1 MSISAFC
8 IRHPVATILMSL
20 SLVLAGSFA
29 YRFLPVA
36 ALPRAEFPVVNVSA
50 QLPGASPDTMATS
63 VATPLVKQFA
73 TIAGIDS
80 IATTNSQGSTSI
92 AIQFVLNRNID
103 AAAAD
108 VQAAIARAQKQ
119 LPLEMTT
126 QPSYRKV
133 NPADAPIILMALKS
147 DIVPLSQLD
156 AFAQQ
161 VISPALSTV
170 DGVAQVLIFG
180 SQKYAVRIQI
190 DPTALAARGIGIDEL
205 QAAITATNANTP
217 VGTLQNNSQQL
228 TIQARTQL
236 ANAAQ
241 FANVIITTRSGKP
254 VRLGDVAKVI
264 DSVENTQTASTYD
277 GMPAVVLAV
286 QRQPDANTV
295 EVVDKVKAM
304 LPAFSE
310 QLPAAS
316 SLALLND
323 RSSSIR
329 QAVDDVQ
336 FTLLLTIVLV
346 VMVIFVFLRRLAATF
361 IPAVA
366 VPISIIATLAAM
378 YGFGFSIDN
387 ISLLGLTLSVG
398 LVVDDAIVML
408 ENIVRHMEEDGLSA
422 YEASL
427 KGASE
432 IGFTIISIS
441 LSLVAVFIP
450 VLLMG
455 GVIGRIF
462 NEFAVV
468 VTVAILASAFVSLTL
483 TPMLCSRLLSG
494 YSEHHEENAVG
505 RVLECGFSGILNGYD
520 RALTFCLR
528 FQPVMLIAFFAT
540 LIGSVWLLQSA
551 PKGFFPQEDIGQLQV
566 ATEARQDIS
575 FPAMQALQ
583 KQVADTFRNSPYV
596 AHVASTVGA
605 SNGGAGA
612 LNAGRL
618 FVELKPLKDRPKL
631 QPVLAA
637 LRRDLAQIPS
647 INAYMT
653 PVQNLNIG
661 ARASK
666 SQYQLVV
673 QGLDQAQMNDW
684 SIRLADAMARAGST
698 FADVT
703 SDLQNNALEATLV
716 VDRDKANSLG
726 VGADILRST
735 LYSGFGVRQVST
747 IYATGDNYNVVVE
760 FNPKGGW
767 SPERLDEI
775 FVRANNGTLVPVGAF
790 AKVERTAGQLTVNQ
804 LGQLPAVTISYN
816 LPAGVALGDSVNR
829 IEALKAEIGLP
840 KSLSTTLA
848 GTAKTFQDSLA
859 NQGLLIAGAILTIY
873 IVLGI
878 LYESFI
884 HPLTI
889 LTGLP
894 SAAIGAL
901 GALRLFNLDLS
912 VIAIIGLLMLIG
924 IVKKNAIMM
933 IDVALVLRREGK
945 SAQEAI
951 HQACVMRFRPILMT
965 TLAALMG
972 TLPIAL
978 GAGASAELRQPLGI
992 AVVGGLMISQVLTLF
1007 ITPVLFL
1014 YMERLSNALS
1024 SLAGSFGTAA
1034 VKPEVEQVEPA
1045 GTSQPR

>member
-1 MSISAFC
+1 MNVSAFC

-20 SLVLAGSFA
+20 SLVLAGLFA
-29 YRFLPVA
+29 WRFLPVA

-63 VATPLVKQFA
+63 VATPLVKQFT

-80 IATTNSQGSTSI
+80 ISTTNSLGSTSI

-126 QPSYRKV
+126 PPSYRKV
-133 NPADAPIILMALKS
+133 NPADAPIILLSLKS
-147 DIVPLSQLD
+147 DVVPLSDLD
-156 AFAQQ
+156 AFAQK

-180 SQKYAVRIQI
+180 SQKYAVRVRI
-190 DPTALAARGIGIDEL
+190 DPVALAARGIGVDEL
-205 QAAITATNANTP
+205 QAAITAANANTP
-217 VGTLQNNSQQL
+217 VGTLQNSQQQL
-228 TIQARTQL
+228 TIQAGTQL

-241 FANVIITTRSGKP
+241 FANTIITTRNGRP

-295 EVVDKVKAM
+295 EVVDRVKAM

-310 QLPAAS
+310 QLPAAA

-323 RSSSIR
+323 RSQSIR
-329 QAVDDVQ
+329 TAVDDVQ

-408 ENIVRHMEEDGLSA
+408 ENIVRHMEEYGLSA
-422 YEASL
+422 YDAAL
-427 KGASE
+427 KGAGE

-468 VTVAILASAFVSLTL
+468 VTVSILASAFVSLTL
-483 TPMLCSRLLSG
+483 TPMLCSRLLGG
-494 YSEHHEENAVG
+494 YAEHHRENALG
-505 RVLECGFSGILNGYD
+505 RLLERGFDAILRGYD
-520 RALTFCLR
+520 RSLALALRFKPLMLLTF
-528 FQPVMLIAFFAT
+528 VAT
-540 LIGSVWLLQSA
+540 LGLSVWLLQSA

-566 ATEARQDIS
+566 STEARQDIS

-583 KQVADTFRNSPYV
+583 ARVADVFRNSPHV
-596 AHVASTVGA
+596 AHVASTVGG
-605 SNGGAGA
+605 SSGSAGA

-618 FVELKPLKDRPKL
+618 FVELRPRD
-631 QPVLAA
+631 QRPAVQAVLAG
-637 LRRDLAQIPS
+637 LRRDLAEVPG

-673 QGLDQAQMNDW
+673 QGLDQTLMNDW
-684 SIRLADAMARAGST
+684 AVRLADAMGQDRGH
-698 FADVT
+698 FIDVT
-703 SDLQNNALEATLV
+703 TDLQNSAAEATLV
-716 VDRDKANSLG
+716 VDRDKANQLKIGSD
-726 VGADILRST
+726 VLRST

-747 IYATGDNYNVVVE
+747 IYTTGDSYQVVVE
-760 FNPKGGW
+760 FDPKGGW
-767 SPERLDEI
+767 SPDRLGEI
-775 FVRANNGTLVPVGAF
+775 RVRAGNGTLVPLGAF
-790 AKVERTAGQLTVNQ
+790 AHVERTAGQLTVNQ

-816 LPAGVALGDSVNR
+816 LPAGVALGDSVAR
-829 IEALKAEIGLP
+829 IDEIKAGINLP

-901 GALRLFNLDLS
+901 GALRLFGLDLS

-933 IDVALVLRREGK
+933 IDVALVLKREGK
-945 SAQEAI
+945 SPRDAI
-951 HQACVMRFRPILMT
+951 HQACVLRFRPILMT
-965 TLAALMG
+965 TFAALMG

-992 AVVGGLMISQVLTLF
+992 AVVGGLLISQVLTLF

-1014 YMERLSNALS
+1014 YMERLEALFTRKRV
-1024 SLAGSFGTAA
+1024 AG
-1034 VKPEVEQVEPA
+1034 VEAHPA
-1045 GTSQPR
+1045 PAE

>member
-1 MSISAFC
+1 MNVSAFC
-8 IRHPVATILMSL
+8 IRHPVATILMSV
-20 SLVLAGSFA
+20 SLVLAGLFA
-29 YRFLPVA
+29 WRFLPVA

-63 VATPLVKQFA
+63 VATPLVKQFG

-80 IATTNSQGSTSI
+80 ISTTNSQGATSI

-108 VQAAIARAQKQ
+108 VQAAITRTQRQ
-119 LPLEMTT
+119 LPIEMTT
-126 QPSYRKV
+126 PPSYRKV

-147 DIVPLSQLD
+147 DVIPLSQLD

-170 DGVAQVLIFG
+170 DGVAQVLIWG
-180 SQKYAVRIQI
+180 SQKYAVRIQF
-190 DPTALAARGIGIDEL
+190 DPTALAARGIGLDEL
-205 QAAITATNANTP
+205 QLAITATNANTP
-217 VGTLQNNSQQL
+217 VGTIQNSAQQL
-228 TIQARTQL
+228 TIQAKTQL
-236 ANAAQ
+236 ADAAQ

-264 DSVENTQTASTYD
+264 DSVENTQTRSTYD
-277 GMPAVVLAV
+277 GTPAIVLAV

-295 EVVDKVKAM
+295 EVVDRVKAM
-304 LPAFSE
+304 IPAFE
-310 QLPAAS
+310 DQLPAAA

-323 RSSSIR
+323 RSTSIR
-329 QAVDDVQ
+329 QAVEDVQ
-336 FTLLLTIVLV
+336 FTLLLTIALV
-346 VMVIFVFLRRLAATF
+346 VMVIFVFLRRVAATF

-378 YGFGFSIDN
+378 YLLNFSIDN

-422 YEASL
+422 FDASL
-427 KGASE
+427 KGAGE

-468 VTVAILASAFVSLTL
+468 VTVSILASAFVSLTL

-494 YSEHHEENAVG
+494 YSEHHKENALG
-505 RVLECGFSGILNGYD
+505 RWLEKGFDKLLAGYD
-520 RALTFCLR
+520 AGVTFCLR
-528 FQPVMLIAFFAT
+528 FQPLMLIAFFLTMA
-540 LIGSVWLLQSA
+540 GSVWLLQTT

-575 FPAMQALQ
+575 FDAMQKLQ
-583 KQVADTFRNSPYV
+583 AEVAEIFRKSPYV
-596 AHVASTVGA
+596 AHVASTVGG
-605 SNGGAGA
+605 NGGGSA

-618 FVELKPLKDRPKL
+618 FVELKPLDERPKIEA
-631 QPVLAA
+631 VLAS
-637 LRRDLAQIPS
+637 LRRDLAQVAGIS
-647 INAYMT
+647 TYMT
-653 PVQNLNIG
+653 PVQNLRIG
-661 ARASK
+661 ARSSK

-673 QGLDQAQMNDW
+673 QGLDQQQMNGW
-684 SIRLADAMARAGST
+684 AVRLADAMTRDRST
-698 FADVT
+698 FVDVT
-703 SDLQNNALEATLV
+703 TDLQDNALQATVV
-716 VDRDKANSLG
+716 VDRDKANALG
-726 VGADILRST
+726 IGSDILRST

-747 IYATGDNYNVVVE
+747 IYTAGDSYNVVVE
-760 FNPKGGW
+760 FNPNEHW
-767 SPERLDEI
+767 TPERLNAI
-775 FVRANNGTLVPVGAF
+775 RVRTKSGTLVPLGAI
-790 AKVERTAGQLTVNQ
+790 ARIERTAGQLTVNQ

-816 LPAGVALGDSVNR
+816 LPAGVALGESVNR
-829 IEALKAEIGLP
+829 IAAIKDELGLP
-840 KSLSTTLA
+840 KSISTTLA

-894 SAAIGAL
+894 SAAVGAL
-901 GALRLFNLDLS
+901 GALRLFDLELS

-951 HQACVMRFRPILMT
+951 HQACIMRFRPILMT

-1014 YMERLSNALS
+1014 YMDRLSEGLVK
-1024 SLAGSFGTAA
+1024 LGGWFRGS
-1034 VKPEVEQVEPA
+1034 KQEPPTIA
-1045 GTSQPR
+1045 HPAE

>member
-1 MSISAFC
+1 MNVSAFC
-8 IRHPVATILMSL
+8 IRHPVATILMSVA
-20 SLVLAGSFA
+20 LVLAGSFA
-29 YRFLPVA
+29 YRVLPVA

-63 VATPLVKQFA
+63 VATPLIKQFA

-80 IATTNSQGSTSI
+80 ISTTNSQGATSI
-92 AIQFVLNRNID
+92 AIQFVLTRNID

-108 VQAAIARAQKQ
+108 VQAAIARAQRQ
-119 LPLEMTT
+119 LPQEMTT
-126 QPSYRKV
+126 APSYRKV

-147 DIVPLSQLD
+147 DVIPLSQLD

-190 DPTALAARGIGIDEL
+190 DPVALASRGIGVDEL
-205 QAAITATNANTP
+205 QAAITASNANTP
-217 VGTLQNNSQQL
+217 VGTLQNTAQQL

-236 ANAAQ
+236 ANASQ
-241 FANVIITTRSGKP
+241 FANVIIATRNGKP
-254 VRLGDVAKVI
+254 VRLGDVARVI
-264 DSVENTQTASTYD
+264 DSVENVQTSSAYD
-277 GMPAVVLAV
+277 GTPAIVLAV

-295 EVVDKVKAM
+295 EVVDRVKAM
-304 LPAFSE
+304 LPTFAG
-310 QLPAAS
+310 QMPAAAS
-316 SLALLND
+316 ISFLND
-323 RSSSIR
+323 RSTSIR
-329 QAVDDVQ
+329 AAVEDVQ
-336 FTLLLTIVLV
+336 FTLALTIVLV

-361 IPAVA
+361 IPAIA
-366 VPISIIATLAAM
+366 VPISIVATLAAM
-378 YGFGFSIDN
+378 YAFGFAIDN

-422 YEASL
+422 FDAAL
-427 KGASE
+427 KGSSE
-432 IGFTIISIS
+432 IGFTIVSIS

-462 NEFAVV
+462 NEFAIV
-468 VTVAILASAFVSLTL
+468 VTVSILASAFVSLTL
-483 TPMLCSRLLSG
+483 TPMLCARLLSG
-494 YSEHHEENAVG
+494 YGKHHRENALG
-505 RVLECGFSGILNGYD
+505 RALERGFSALVSGYD
-520 RALTFCLR
+520 RTLGWCL
-528 FQPVMLIAFFAT
+528 QVKPLMLACFFAT
-540 LIGSVWLLQSA
+540 MAGSVWLVQSA

-566 ATEARQDIS
+566 STEARQDIS
-575 FPAMQALQ
+575 FGAMKELQ
-583 KQVADTFRNSPYV
+583 SKVAEIFRQSPSV
-596 AHVASTVGA
+596 AHVVQSVGGSGPASA
-605 SNGGAGA
+605 A

-618 FVELKPLKDRPKL
+618 FVELKPKDERPPLAK
-631 QPVLAA
+631 VLSD
-637 LRRDLAQIPS
+637 LRRELAQVAGIT
-647 INAYMT
+647 AFMT

-661 ARASK
+661 ARSSK

-673 QGLDQAQMNDW
+673 QGLDQGLMNEW
-684 SIRLADAMARAGST
+684 AVKLADAMGQDRAR
-698 FADVT
+698 FIDVT
-703 SDLQNNALEATLV
+703 TDLQNSASEATLV
-716 VDRDKANSLG
+716 VDRDKANQLRI
-726 VGADILRST
+726 GADTLRST

-747 IYATGDNYNVVVE
+747 IYTAGDSYEVIVE
-760 FNPKGGW
+760 FDPRHGW
-767 SPERLDEI
+767 SPDKLDQI
-775 FVRANNGTLVPVGAF
+775 RIRAGNGQLVPLGSF
-790 AKVERTAGQLTVNQ
+790 ARVERTVGQLTVNQ
-804 LGQLPAVTISYN
+804 LGQIPAVTVSYN
-816 LPAGVALGDSVNR
+816 LPAGVALGDSVAR
-829 IEALKAEIGLP
+829 IDAI
-840 KSLSTTLA
+840 KSSLGFPTALSTTLA
-848 GTAKTFQDSLA
+848 GTAKTFQDSLG
-859 NQGLLIAGAILTIY
+859 NQGILIAGAILTIY

-912 VIAIIGLLMLIG
+912 VIAMIGLLMLIG

-933 IDVALVLRREGK
+933 IDVALVLQREGAT
-945 SAQEAI
+945 AQDAI
-951 HQACVMRFRPILMT
+951 HRACVMRFRPILMT

-992 AVVGGLMISQVLTLF
+992 AVVGGLLISQVLTLY

-1014 YMERLSNALS
+1014 YLDKLGDAASRLFGRRAATPAAL
-1024 SLAGSFGTAA
+1024 
-1034 VKPEVEQVEPA
+1034 PA
-1045 GTSQPR
+1045 PAE

>member
-1 MSISAFC
+1 MNVSSFC
-8 IRHPVATILMSL
+8 IRHPVATILMSVA
-20 SLVLAGSFA
+20 LVLAGTFA

-63 VATPLVKQFA
+63 VATPLIKQFG

-80 IATTNSQGSTSI
+80 ISTINAQGSTSI
-92 AIQFVLNRNID
+92 AIQFVLNRDID

-108 VQAAIARAQKQ
+108 VQAAITRTQKQ
-119 LPLEMTT
+119 LPIEMTT
-126 QPSYRKV
+126 PPSYRKV

-147 DIVPLSQLD
+147 DVVPLSDLD

-190 DPTALAARGIGIDEL
+190 DPTALAARGIGLDEL

-217 VGTLQNNSQQL
+217 VGTIQNSAQQL
-228 TIQARTQL
+228 TIEAHTQL
-236 ANAAQ
+236 ADAAQ

-264 DSVENTQTASTYD
+264 DSVENTQTRSSYD
-277 GMPAVVLAV
+277 GVPAIVLAV

-295 EVVDKVKAM
+295 EVVDRVKAM
-304 LPAFSE
+304 IPAFEE
-310 QLPAAS
+310 QLPAAA
-316 SLALLND
+316 SLSLLND
-323 RSSSIR
+323 RSTSIR

-336 FTLLLTIVLV
+336 FTLLLTVALV
-346 VMVIFVFLRRLAATF
+346 VMVIFVFLRRVAATF

-366 VPISIIATLAAM
+366 VPISVIATLAAM
-378 YGFGFSIDN
+378 YLFGFSIDN

-422 YEASL
+422 FDASL

-455 GVIGRIF
+455 GVVGRIF

-468 VTVAILASAFVSLTL
+468 VTVSILASAFVSLTL

-494 YSEHHEENAVG
+494 YGEHHQENAVG
-505 RVLECGFSGILNGYD
+505 RWLEKGFEALLHGYD
-520 RALTFCLR
+520 RGLAFCLR
-528 FQPVMLIAFFAT
+528 FQPVVLLAFFAT
-540 LIGSVWLLQSA
+540 MAGTVWLMQTS

-566 ATEARQDIS
+566 ATEARQDVS
-575 FPAMQALQ
+575 FDAMQKLQ
-583 KQVADTFRNSPYV
+583 RQVADIFMHSPYV
-596 AHVASTVGA
+596 AHVASSVGA
-605 SNGGAGA
+605 TNGNAGA

-618 FVELKPLKDRPKL
+618 FVELKPQDKRPQL
-631 QPVLAA
+631 SVVLSS
-637 LRRDLAQIPS
+637 LRRDLAQVPG
-647 INAYMT
+647 INTYMT

-661 ARASK
+661 ARSSK

-673 QGLDQAQMNDW
+673 QGLDQKAMNDGAL
-684 SIRLADAMARAGST
+684 RLADAMSREPST
-698 FADVT
+698 FLDVT
-703 SDLQNNALEATLV
+703 TDLQNNALQATV
-716 VDRDKANSLG
+716 IIDRDKANQLG
-726 VGADILRST
+726 IGSDILRST

-747 IYATGDNYNVVVE
+747 IYTTGDSYQVVVE
-760 FNPKGGW
+760 FNPNDQW
-767 SPERLDEI
+767 TPERLNAI
-775 FVRANNGTLVPVGAF
+775 RVRTKTGTLVPLGAF
-790 AKVERTAGQLTVNQ
+790 ARIERTAGQLTVNQ

-829 IEALKAEIGLP
+829 IGVLKEQIGLP
-840 KSLSTTLA
+840 KSITTTLA
-848 GTAKTFQDSLA
+848 GTAKVFQDSLA

-901 GALRLFNLDLS
+901 GALRLFDLDLS

-933 IDVALVLRREGK
+933 IDVALVLLREGV

-951 HQACVMRFRPILMT
+951 HRACVMRFRPILMT

-972 TLPIAL
+972 TLPIAV

-1014 YMERLSNALS
+1014 YMNRLSDGL
-1024 SLAGSFGTAA
+1024 
-1034 VKPEVEQVEPA
+1034 VKLGGLFRSNKHKPVGAPHPA
-1045 GTSQPR
+1045 E

>member
-1 MSISAFC
+1 MNVSGFC
-8 IRHPVATILMSL
+8 IRHPVATILMSV
-20 SLVLAGSFA
+20 SLVLAGAFA

-63 VATPLVKQFA
+63 VATPLIKQFA

-80 IATTNSQGSTSI
+80 ISTSNSQGATSI
-92 AIQFVLNRNID
+92 AIQFVLSRNID

-108 VQAAIARAQKQ
+108 VQAAITRAQKQ
-119 LPLEMTT
+119 LPIEMTT
-126 QPSYRKV
+126 PPSYRKV

-147 DIVPLSQLD
+147 DVIPLSKLD

-190 DPTALAARGIGIDEL
+190 DPVALAARGIGVDEL

-217 VGTLQNNSQQL
+217 VGTLQSTQQQL

-236 ANAAQ
+236 ADAAQ
-241 FANVIITTRSGKP
+241 FANVIITTRNGKP

-264 DSVENTQTASTYD
+264 DSVENAQTSSAYD
-277 GMPAVVLAV
+277 GTPAVVLAV

-295 EVVDKVKAM
+295 EVVDRVKAM
-304 LPAFSE
+304 LPGFSE
-310 QLPAAS
+310 QMPAAAS
-316 SLALLND
+316 ISLLND
-323 RSSSIR
+323 RSVSIR
-329 QAVDDVQ
+329 AAVEDVQ
-336 FTLLLTIVLV
+336 FTLGLTVALV
-346 VMVIFVFLRRLAATF
+346 VMVIFVFLRRVAATF

-366 VPISIIATLAAM
+366 VPISIVATLAAM
-378 YGFGFSIDN
+378 YAFGFAIDN

-422 YEASL
+422 YDAAL
-427 KGASE
+427 KGAGE

-468 VTVAILASAFVSLTL
+468 VTVSILASAFVSLTL

-494 YSEHHEENAVG
+494 YGAHHQENAFG
-505 RVLECGFSGILNGYD
+505 RVLERGFSALLSGYD
-520 RALTFCLR
+520 KTLALCLR
-528 FQPVMLIAFFAT
+528 AKPLILLTFFAT
-540 LIGSVWLLQSA
+540 LAASVWLLQSS

-566 ATEARQDIS
+566 STEARQDIS
-575 FPAMQALQ
+575 FDAMKVLQ
-583 KQVADTFRNSPYV
+583 GKVADVFRASPHV
-596 AHVASTVGA
+596 AHVASTVGGSQGA
-605 SNGGAGA
+605 AGA

-618 FVELKPLKDRPKL
+618 FVELKPQKERPPL
-631 QPVLAA
+631 QKVLGD
-637 LRRDLAQIPS
+637 LRRQLAQVPG
-647 INAYMT
+647 INTYMN

-661 ARASK
+661 ARSSK

-673 QGLDQAQMNDW
+673 QGLDQGLMNDW
-684 SIRLADAMARAGST
+684 SVKLADAMTQDRAT
-698 FADVT
+698 FTDVT
-703 SDLQNNALEATLV
+703 TDLQNSALEATLV
-716 VDRDKANSLG
+716 VDRDKANQLKIGSD
-726 VGADILRST
+726 VLRST

-747 IYATGDNYNVVVE
+747 IYTTGDSYQVVVE
-760 FNPKGGW
+760 FDPGGGGW
-767 SPERLDEI
+767 SPDKLDQI
-775 FVRANNGTLVPVGAF
+775 RVRATNGTLVPVGAF
-790 AKVERTAGQLTVNQ
+790 ARVERTAGPLTVNQ

-816 LPAGVALGDSVNR
+816 LPAGVALGDSVTR
-829 IEALKAEIGLP
+829 INAIKAEIALP
-840 KSLSTTLA
+840 ASLSTTLA

-901 GALRLFNLDLS
+901 GALRLFDLDLS

-945 SAQEAI
+945 SAADAI

-992 AVVGGLMISQVLTLF
+992 AVVGGLMISQVLTLY
-1007 ITPVLFL
+1007 ITPVLFI
-1014 YMERLSNALS
+1014 YMDGLSEGLGRLFAKK
-1024 SLAGSFGTAA
+1024 APA
-1034 VKPEVEQVEPA
+1034 VEPHPA
-1045 GTSQPR
+1045 PAE

>member
-1 MSISAFC
+1 MNVSTFC
-8 IRHPVATILMSL
+8 IRHPVATILMSVA
-20 SLVLAGSFA
+20 LVLAGLFA

-63 VATPLVKQFA
+63 VATPLIKQFG

-80 IATTNSQGSTSI
+80 ISTTNSQGSTSI

-108 VQAAIARAQKQ
+108 VQAAIARTQRQ
-119 LPLEMTT
+119 LPIEMTT

-147 DIVPLSQLD
+147 EVVPLSQLD

-180 SQKYAVRIQI
+180 SQKYAVRIRI
-190 DPTALAARGIGIDEL
+190 DPTALAARGIGLDEL

-217 VGTLQNNSQQL
+217 VGTIQNNAQQL
-228 TIQARTQL
+228 TIEAKTQL

-254 VRLGDVAKVI
+254 VRLGDVATVI
-264 DSVENTQTASTYD
+264 DSVENTLTRSQYD
-277 GMPAVVLAV
+277 GIPAVVLAV

-295 EVVDKVKAM
+295 EVVDRVKAM
-304 LPAFSE
+304 IPAFE
-310 QLPAAS
+310 AQLPAAA
-316 SLALLND
+316 SLSLLND
-323 RSSSIR
+323 RSTSIR
-329 QAVDDVQ
+329 QAVEDVQ
-336 FTLLLTIVLV
+336 FTLLLTIALV

-378 YGFGFSIDN
+378 YLFGFSIDN

-408 ENIVRHMEEDGLSA
+408 ENIVRHMEEDGLNA
-422 YEASL
+422 FDAAL
-427 KGASE
+427 KGSRE

-441 LSLVAVFIP
+441 FSLVAVFIP

-462 NEFAVV
+462 NEFAIV
-468 VTVAILASAFVSLTL
+468 VTVSILASAFVSLTL

-494 YSEHHEENAVG
+494 YSEHHQENALG
-505 RVLECGFSGILNGYD
+505 RWLEKGFDALLSGYD
-520 RALTFCLR
+520 RGLKFCLR
-528 FQPVMLIAFFAT
+528 FQPLMLICFFLT
-540 LIGSVWLLQSA
+540 LGGTVWLLQIT
-551 PKGFFPQEDIGQLQV
+551 PKGFFPQEDIGQLSV
-566 ATEARQDIS
+566 STEARQDIS
-575 FPAMQALQ
+575 FDAMQKLQ
-583 KQVADTFRNSPYV
+583 VEVANVFRNSPYV
-596 AHVASTVGA
+596 AHVASTVGGSGPGSA
-605 SNGGAGA
+605 A

-618 FVELKPLKDRPKL
+618 FVELKPLDQRPRM
-631 QPVLAA
+631 PAVLAS
-637 LRRDLAQIPS
+637 LRRDLAQVPG
-647 INAYMT
+647 INTYMT
-653 PVQNLNIG
+653 PVQNLQIG
-661 ARASK
+661 ARSSK

-673 QGLDQAQMNDW
+673 QGLDQALMNDW
-684 SIRLADAMARAGST
+684 AVRLADAMGRDRAT
-698 FADVT
+698 FLDVT
-703 SDLQNNALEATLV
+703 TDLQNNALQATV
-716 VDRDKANSLG
+716 IVDRDKANALG
-726 VGADILRST
+726 IGSDILRST

-747 IYATGDNYNVVVE
+747 IYTTGDSYNVVVE
-760 FNPKGGW
+760 FNPNDQW
-767 SPERLDEI
+767 TPERLNSI
-775 FVRANNGTLVPVGAF
+775 RVRTNKGTLVPLGAF
-790 AKVERTAGQLTVNQ
+790 AQIDRTAGQLTVNQ

-816 LPAGVALGDSVNR
+816 LPTGVALGDSVNR
-829 IEALKAEIGLP
+829 INAIKQEINLP
-840 KSLSTTLA
+840 SSLSTTLA

-859 NQGLLIAGAILTIY
+859 NQGLLIMGAILTIY

-901 GALRLFNLDLS
+901 GALWLFGLDLS

-945 SAQEAI
+945 SAQESI
-951 HQACVMRFRPILMT
+951 HQACLMRFRPILMT

-972 TLPIAL
+972 TLPIAM

-992 AVVGGLMISQVLTLF
+992 VVVGGLMISQVLTLF

-1014 YMERLSNALS
+1014 YMDRLSEGLGR
-1024 SLAGSFGTAA
+1024 LFGG
-1034 VKPEVEQVEPA
+1034 KRQPEHLTHPA
-1045 GTSQPR
+1045 E